1 MIVMTEYRR
10 IGYSI
15 ADAFKTNP
23 MAGRRIFHVDT
34 STLGTEDMKQIT
46 QAAKDTAP
54 PGYELHKC
62 EPS

>member
-1 MIVMTEYRR
+1 MIVVAEYRKT
-10 IGYSI
+10 GYSI

-34 STLGTEDMKQIT
+34 KKLGTDDIKVIV

-54 PGYELHKC
+54 HGYELHKC